1 MNIKQ
6 LSDDM
11 EDYISSKWG
20 STITIVKFWGTD
32 DNTLNAEKF
41 VFNFMKDKVKSD
53 SSISGSIYDDGDKD
67 EYLIVYKSNLK

>member
-1 MNIKQ
+1 
-6 LSDDM
+6 M